1 MDIDVGCS
9 FTHCLP
15 DFCKVRAGRNALNVL
30 SNYVGRRNRAGRC
43 AGPPAICFSSL
54 FPFLEFRLYTI
65 HPIAL
70 IILLLTYV
78 QTCGTLSCVTSNNFR
93 L

>member
-1 MDIDVGCS
+1 
-9 FTHCLP
+9 
-15 DFCKVRAGRNALNVL
+15 
-30 SNYVGRRNRAGRC
+30 
-43 AGPPAICFSSL
+43 
-54 FPFLEFRLYTI
+54 LEFRLYTI

-70 IILLLTYV
+70 ISLLLTYV